1 MEPLHRLAAG
11 AALGLALALGS
22 VAHAAETPDPD
33 RVWVKFKPG
42 AKAQVQ
48 QALQAAGARFHYTF
62 DNLNAFA
69 VSAPPQA
76 LDGIRRNPSVEYV
89 EPDVLRYPLGEV
101 QPYGIGMVQAP
112 AVWDPGVN
120 GVKVTGGVK
129 VCVIDS
135 GIYADHE
142 DLRDLYNSS
151 LMSGSASSGQT
162 WNTDTCGH
170 GTHVAGTIAA
180 RANDFGVVGV
190 NKGSISLHLV
200 KVFDGPSCGW
210 SYSSTLVDAAQKC
223 KDAGAKVINMSLGGS
238 FASTTE
244 STAFQSLYDQGV
256 LSVAAAGNDGTTQM
270 SYPASY
276 DSVISVAAV
285 DSTEALAS
293 FSQRNSQVELAA
305 PGVGVL
311 STVPQVSATTR
322 VDGVAYVVAA
332 LDGTAQ
338 TVAQA
343 PLVSGGLCTTANP
356 DFGSKIVLCE
366 RGDITF
372 ADKVKNVF
380 NSGGAGVI
388 VYNNAPGGFS
398 GTLGKGRKPN
408 IPAVSMSQE
417 DGQSLVGLVGDGSVH
432 NAEVS
437 TISGPGSGYAYYD
450 GTSMATPHVA
460 GVAALIWS
468 ANPSW
473 TSAQIRAALDA
484 TAKDLGDAG
493 RDTSYGFGLVQAQA
507 ALDCLTKDTCAA
519 GSGGTGSG
527 GGTGGGGGGSVTGV
541 TAKVDSIVM
550 TTSQKGPNY
559 STRAAVIIVDS
570 ADANS
575 VLGGVS
581 VTGCFSGATSG
592 CGTGT
597 TNGSGQI
604 TFQSMNYRPAGS
616 VTFCVDNVMGGNVS
630 SFNKTD
636 RCATTP

>member
-1 MEPLHRLAAG
+1 MGPLHRLAAG
-11 AALGLALALGS
+11 AAFGLTLALGN
-22 VAHAAETPDPD
+22 VAHAAGTPDPD

-101 QPYGIGMVQAP
+101 RPYGIDMVQAP
-112 AVWDPGVN
+112 AVWESGSTGDGV
-120 GVKVTGGVK
+120 T

-135 GIYADHE
+135 GIYAGHE
-142 DLRDLYNSS
+142 DLKSLYSDN
-151 LMSGSASSGQT
+151 LMSGPSGQT

-223 KDAGAKVINMSLGGS
+223 REAGAKVINMSLGGS

-244 STAFQSLYDQGV
+244 NAAFQDLYDNWNV
-256 LSVAAAGNDGTTQM
+256 LSIAAAGNDGTTQM

-285 DSTEALAS
+285 DSTKALAS

-311 STVPQVSATTR
+311 STVPQVSATTS
-322 VDGVAYVVAA
+322 VDGVSYVVAA

-338 TVAQA
+338 TVATGT
-343 PLVSGGLCTTANP
+343 LVSGGLCTTVEAAFASN
-356 DFGSKIVLCE
+356 IVLCE

-388 VYNNAPGGFS
+388 VYNNEPGGFS

-408 IPAVSMSQE
+408 IPAVSMSRE
-417 DGQSLVGLVGDGSVH
+417 DGQNLLAKLGKLADVRTIPGVG
-432 NAEVS
+432 N
-437 TISGPGSGYAYYD
+437 GYAYYD

-468 ANPSW
+468 AD
-473 TSAQIRAALDA
+473 TSRTNKQIRAALDA
-484 TAKDLGDAG
+484 TAVDLGDAG
-493 RDTSYGFGLVQAQA
+493 RDTSYGFGLVQAKA
-507 ALDCLTKDTCAA
+507 ALDCLTNGNGSCTA
-519 GSGGTGSG
+519 GSGSTGSG
-527 GGTGGGGGGSVTGV
+527 GGTGGGGNSSVTGV
-541 TAKVDSIVM
+541 TAKVGNITM
-550 TTSQKGPNY
+550 IPSQKGPNY
-559 STRAAVIIVDS
+559 SMRAAVTIVDAN
-570 ADANS
+570 ADTT
-575 VLGGVS
+575 LGGVS
-581 VTGCFSGATSG
+581 VYGCFSGATSG

-604 TFQSMNYRPAGS
+604 TFQSMNYRQA
-616 VTFCVDNVMGGNVS
+616 VDVEFCVRDVS
-630 SFNKTD
+630 GSGVGSFDSQDPKN
-636 RCATTP
+636 CTTYTYSP

>member
-1 MEPLHRLAAG
+1 MGPLHRLAAG

-33 RVWVKFKPG
+33 RVWVKFRPG

-76 LDGIRRNPSVEYV
+76 LDGIRRNPNVEYV
-89 EPDVLRYPLGEV
+89 EPDVLRYPLGEG

-112 AVWDPGVN
+112 AVWNTKDVSGAN
-120 GVKVTGGVK
+120 ITGNDIK

-135 GIYADHE
+135 GIYAGHKDFE
-142 DLRDLYNSS
+142 TLSMGGDN
-151 LMSGSASSGQT
+151 SSGQT

-190 NKGSISLHLV
+190 NTGSIALHLV

-223 KDAGAKVINMSLGGS
+223 REAGAKVINMSLGGS

-244 STAFQSLYDQGV
+244 NAAFQDLYDKWNV
-256 LSVAAAGNDGTTQM
+256 LSIAAAGNDGTTQM

-276 DSVISVAAV
+276 DSVISVAAI
-285 DSTEALAS
+285 DSTKALAS

-311 STVPQVSATTR
+311 STVPQVSATTV
-322 VDGVAYVVAA
+322 VDSVSYVVAA

-338 TVAQA
+338 TVANGN
-343 PLVSGGLCTTANP
+343 LVNGGLCTTVDAA
-356 DFGSKIVLCE
+356 FAGKIVLCE

-372 ADKVKNVF
+372 ADKVKNVV

-388 VYNNAPGGFS
+388 VYNNEPGGFS

-417 DGQSLVGLVGDGSVH
+417 DGQNLLAKLGNLAD
-432 NAEVS
+432 VS
-437 TISGPGSGYAYYD
+437 TIPGVGNGYAYYD

-468 ANPSW
+468 AD
-473 TSAQIRAALDA
+473 TSRTNKQIRDALDT
-484 TAKDLGDAG
+484 TAYDLGDAG
-493 RDTSYGFGLVQAQA
+493 RDNSFGYGLVQAKA
-507 ALDCLTKDTCAA
+507 ALGCLSNGTCAA
-519 GSGGTGSG
+519 GSGSTGSG
-527 GGTGGGGGGSVTGV
+527 ASTGGGGNGSVTGV
-541 TAKVDSIVM
+541 TAKVASIYM

-559 STRAAVIIVDS
+559 STRAAVTIVDMNNTS
-570 ADANS
+570 TT
-575 VLGGVS
+575 LGGVS
-581 VTGCFSGATSG
+581 VHGCFSGATGG

-616 VTFCVDNVMGGNVS
+616 VTFCVDNVTGGNVG
-630 SFNKTD
+630 SFNNTD
-636 RCATTP
+636 SCASTP